1 MQQPVVEATGV
12 EFADA
17 ALQFVQMAL
26 LDLVE
31 SLYFLLTR
39 EDSWKLKCDEN

>member
-12 EFADA
+12 QSADA

-39 EDSWKLKCDEN
+39 EDS

>member
-12 EFADA
+12 PFTDA

-31 SLYFLLTR
+31 SLYCLLTR